1 MFKRILIANRGE
13 IALRVIR
20 ACQELG
26 VKAVAVYSEADA
38 DSLHVRLA
46 DEAVCIG
53 PPAAPQSYMNIPR
66 IISAAS
72 VANCEAIHPGYGFLA
87 ENARFAEICDS
98 CGIKFIGPS
107 SEMIRKMGDKAYAR
121 ETMREV
127 GVPVLPGSAGRMET
141 PDEAVSLASNL
152 GLPVIIKAADGGGG
166 RGMRVV
172 WKAEDIP
179 GSFAVAQAEA
189 EAAFQSRAVYLEKF
203 LVRPRHVEIQ
213 IIGDGFGNVVHLNE
227 RDCSIQRRHQKLL
240 EESPSPA
247 LDQSLR
253 HAMGEAAVRGA
264 KSIAYESAGTAE
276 FLLDRDGNFYFME
289 MNARIQVEHP
299 VTEEATR
306 CDLVKEQIR
315 VAAGEKLSIF
325 QDEVGIR
332 RHAIECRINAED
344 PDHDFRPCPG
354 KITYVHMPGGPGVR
368 VDSHVYSGYV
378 IPPHYDS
385 MIGKII
391 TVGANRDEAIARMK
405 RALTECIVEGIETTI
420 PFHLQVMGDEA
431 FRRGEY
437 DTGYVERLL
446 SSELRGKKG
455 AEAPAES

>member
-13 IALRVIR
+13 IALRIIR
-20 ACQELG
+20 ACQEMG
-26 VKAVAVYSEADA
+26 IKAVAVYSEADA
-38 DSLHVRLA
+38 EALHVRLA

-53 PPAAPQSYMNIPR
+53 PAPAPQSYMNVPA

-87 ENARFAEICDS
+87 ENAHFAEICFS
-98 CGIKFIGPS
+98 CGLKFIGPS
-107 SEMIRKMGDKAYAR
+107 SDMIRKMGDKAFAR
-121 ETMREV
+121 ETMRDV
-127 GVPVLPGSAGRMET
+127 GVPVLPGSAGRLES
-141 PDEAVSLASNL
+141 PDEAASLAATL

-179 GSFAVAQAEA
+179 ENFAIAQAEA
-189 EAAFQSRAVYLEKF
+189 EVAFQSKAVYLEKF
-203 LVRPRHVEIQ
+203 LERPRHVEIQ
-213 IIGDGFGNVVHLNE
+213 IIGDSFGNVVHLNE

-247 LDQSLR
+247 LDETLR

-264 KSIAYESAGTAE
+264 RSVAYESAGTAE
-276 FLLDRDGNFYFME
+276 FLLDPDGNFYFME

-306 CDLVKEQIR
+306 RDLVKEQIS

-325 QDEVGIR
+325 QDEIGIR
-332 RHAIECRINAED
+332 GHAIECRINAED
-344 PDHDFRPCPG
+344 PNHGFRPCPG
-354 KITYVHMPGGPGVR
+354 RITYVHMPGGPGVR
-368 VDSHVYSGYV
+368 VDSHVYSGYD

-391 TVGANRDEAIARMK
+391 TFGNNRDEAIARMN

-420 PFHLQVMGDEA
+420 PFHLQVMRDEH
-431 FRRGEY
+431 FQRGQY

-446 SSELRGKKG
+446 SGEWGEGKSSEG
-455 AEAPAES
+455 